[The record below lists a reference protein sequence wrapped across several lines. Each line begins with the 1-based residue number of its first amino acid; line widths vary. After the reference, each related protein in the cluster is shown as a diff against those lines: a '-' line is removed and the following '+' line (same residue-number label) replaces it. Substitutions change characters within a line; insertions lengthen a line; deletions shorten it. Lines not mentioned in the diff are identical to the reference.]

1 MKRIIVTGGAGFIGS
16 HTSLALLENGYEV
29 IVLDSLSNSSRTSI
43 ENVKK
48 IIKEEKN
55 TSEKISFFEVDIRK
69 INEVENIFLRFE
81 RDKKPIDSVIHLAGL
96 KSVSESVENPLSYWD
111 TNLIGTYNL
120 VHVMN
125 KYNCRVMVFSSSA
138 TVYGLAEKIPIKED
152 TELKPINPYGTTK
165 LAIEL
170 LLENLYSSKNSDWS
184 FINLRYFNP
193 IGAHHSGLIGENPN
207 GIPNNL
213 FPYITQVAS
222 KKLNK
227 LKIFGNDWPTS
238 DGTGVRDYIHVMDL
252 AEGHVAA
259 LEYLKNKKNKNLA
272 LNLGTGKGT
281 SVLELLKEFEVVN
294 NIDIPYEFSPRRRG
308 DLACVIADN
317 SRALELLDW
326 EPKRTIKN
334 MCEDGWKWQNK
345 K

>member
-1 MKRIIVTGGAGFIGS
+1 MKRIIVTGGSGFIGS
-16 HTSLALLENGYEV
+16 HTSLALLENDYEV

-55 TSEKISFFEVDIRK
+55 TSANIRLFEVDIRN
-69 INEVENIFLRFE
+69 INEVEDVFLRFE
-81 RDKKPIDSVIHLAGL
+81 RDKKPIDAVIHLAGL
-96 KSVSESVENPLSYWD
+96 KSVRESTENPLSYWR
-111 TNLIGTYNL
+111 TNLLGTYNL

-125 KYNCRVMVFSSSA
+125 EYNCREIVFSSSA
-138 TVYGLAEKIPIKED
+138 TVYGLAGKIPIKED
-152 TELKPINPYGTTK
+152 SELKPINPYGTTK

-170 LLENLYSSKNSDWS
+170 LLGDLYSSKNSDWNV
-184 FINLRYFNP
+184 INLRYFNP
-193 IGAHHSGLIGENPN
+193 IGAHHSGLLGEDPN

-213 FPYITQVAS
+213 FPLISQVAS
-222 KKLNK
+222 KRLKR

-259 LEYLKNKKNKNLA
+259 LEYLKKHKNKNLA
-272 LNLGTGKGT
+272 LNLGTGNGT
-281 SVLELLKEFEVVN
+281 SVLELLKEFERVN
-294 NIDIPYEFSPRRRG
+294 NIEIPYDFFPRRDG

-317 SRALELLDW
+317 SKALELLDW
-326 EPKRTIKN
+326 KPKRTIRN